1 MEKAY
6 WIARKRAS
14 LKLAQDAAGPEARL
28 AHYELAGR
36 YSVKAA
42 WVEAAAITLAD
53 ALPPPIYAAKY
64 PAFVTGTGDE

>member
-6 WIARKRAS
+6 WLRRNSAS
-14 LKLAQDAAGPEARL
+14 LRAARDAAGPEARL

-42 WVEAAAITLAD
+42 LAD
-53 ALPPPIYAAKY
+53 PHASDLGEACHPNDHSEDTH
-64 PAFVTGTGDE
+64 V